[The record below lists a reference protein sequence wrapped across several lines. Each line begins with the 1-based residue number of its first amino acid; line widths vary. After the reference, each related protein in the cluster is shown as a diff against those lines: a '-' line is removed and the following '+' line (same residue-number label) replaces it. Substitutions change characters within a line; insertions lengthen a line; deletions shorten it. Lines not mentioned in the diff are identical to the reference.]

1 MKKLVAGVVLGAVT
15 FTAGA
20 VFTASKSDDELL
32 RQARDRQQIEE
43 LMWRY
48 ARALDTGDAEA
59 YAAVYTADGQFGSGA
74 NATKGREALKQ
85 MIAGPRQRAAAQAAA
100 QPAAQPPTARPQLYH
115 TSANHQLVFIDK
127 DHARLDAYHITLAAG
142 AGPQTPPRVAGVGRS
157 IDEFERVNGQWL
169 IKSRNVAPMD

>member
-1 MKKLVAGVVLGAVT
+1 MRNLVAGVILGAVM

-20 VFTASKSDDELL
+20 VFTASKSDDEVL
-32 RQARDRQQIEE
+32 RQTRDRQQIEE

-48 ARALDTGDAEA
+48 ARALDTGNAEA
-59 YAAVYTADGQFGSGA
+59 YAALYTTDGQFGSGA

-85 MIAGPRQRAAAQAAA
+85 MIAAPRQRQAGAE
-100 QPAAQPPTARPQLYH
+100 PAAPRPQLYH
-115 TSANHQLVFIDK
+115 TTANHQVVFTDK
-127 DHARLDAYHITLAAG
+127 DHARIDAYHITMAAG

-157 IDEFERVNGQWL
+157 IDELERVNGQWL

>member
-1 MKKLVAGVVLGAVT
+1 MKKLVAGAVLGAVT

-20 VFTASKSDDELL
+20 VFTASKSDDEVL
-32 RQARDRQQIEE
+32 RQTRDRQQIEE

-48 ARALDTGDAEA
+48 ARALDTGNAEA
-59 YAAVYTADGQFGSGA
+59 YAALYTTDGQFGSGA

-85 MIAGPRQRAAAQAAA
+85 MIAGPRQRQAGAE
-100 QPAAQPPTARPQLYH
+100 PAAPRPQLYH
-115 TSANHQLVFIDK
+115 TTANHQVVFTDK
-127 DHARLDAYHITLAAG
+127 DHARIDAYHITMAAG

-157 IDEFERVNGQWL
+157 IDELERVNGQWL